1 MKKLAAFTLA
11 LALSAALT
19 TTAFAA
25 ETSNEITD
33 KSNPQ
38 TANVTVT
45 TKIAPTYTVTIPANT
60 TVKFNDEN
68 TSFGEIKLTAAQLDP
83 DKSVKVALSA
93 SGTLKNSKDNRET
106 LAYQIQDGTTA
117 FTSATYKTAGQS
129 TALTIHIAQDDWNA
143 AFAGDYADTVTFTIS
158 YQ

>member
-83 DKSVKVALSA
+83 GKSVEVALSA
-93 SGTLKNSKDNRET
+93 SGTLKNAADTNKT
-106 LAYQIQDGTTA
+106 LAYKIMSGETE
-117 FTSATYKTAGQS
+117 FTSANYEKAGES
-129 TALTIHIAQDDWNA
+129 TALTIHIAQKDWNG
-143 AFAGDYADTVTFTIS
+143 AFAGDYTDTVTFTIS
-158 YQ
+158 YK